1 MEIQFIRDKIKAGDY
16 EISFHAEEERYA
28 EDISIEDIE
37 AAILSGEILENYP
50 DGPRGKNC
58 LILGYSEKKAIHI
71 VCGLTTLKS
80 VRVITVYLPTLPKW
94 IDERTRKKEGN

>member
-1 MEIQFIRDKIKAGDY
+1 MEIQFIKDRIKTGDY

-28 EDISIEDIE
+28 EDISIDDIE
-37 AAILSGEILENYP
+37 AAILNGEILENYS
-50 DGPRGKNC
+50 DDPRGKSY

-80 VRVITVYLPTLPKW
+80 VRIITVYLPALPKW
-94 IDERTRKKEGN
+94 IDERTRKKKEN

>member
-1 MEIQFIRDKIKAGDY
+1 MEIQFIGDKIIVGDY

-28 EDISIEDIE
+28 EDIE
-37 AAILSGEILENYP
+37 AAILNGEIIENYP
-50 DGPRGKNC
+50 NAPRGKSC

-80 VRVITVYLPTLPKW
+80 VRLITVYLPTLPKW